1 MNSYESDLMNSAVSN
16 SVAFIF
22 SGLAAEAAI
31 GRFIALCGRSLE
43 GPAEGRQK
51 GRRLSFDE

>member
-1 MNSYESDLMNSAVSN
+1 MKDSAVSN

-43 GPAEGRQK
+43 RPAEGRQK
-51 GRRLSFDE
+51 AGG

>member
-43 GPAEGRQK
+43 G
-51 GRRLSFDE
+51 RLKAVEKAGG